1 MPEPSLTVV
10 MPSYNAASTI
20 VRSLDSI
27 RSQGRDDVEVVVVDG
42 GSIDGTVEILRGR
55 PDVRW
60 VSEPDR
66 GLSDAYNKG
75 AAMARGPVLGW
86 LNADDTY
93 LPGALDAVVGAFA
106 TRPDLVWLTGRC
118 LIVDEKGQEIRAA
131 VTRYKNALL
140 SHYSQR
146 IYLTQNFV
154 SAPSTFFRRDTF
166 LDVGGMDLA
175 LRYSMDYD
183 LFLRLGRVGP
193 PVVLEQPLACF
204 TMAEGTLSMSG
215 FNHQFVEHQQ
225 IAARYR
231 ADSPAAY
238 AVNVV
243 ASRAIVLAYRAM
255 RLVRRSSSR

>member
-106 TRPDLVWLTGRC
+106 TRPDLVWLTGRWKLTGHVEGAWQPGGAAERCEGGTC
-118 LIVDEKGQEIRAA
+118 LD
-131 VTRYKNALL
+131 
-140 SHYSQR
+140 
-146 IYLTQNFV
+146 
-154 SAPSTFFRRDTF
+154 
-166 LDVGGMDLA
+166 GGMLA
-175 LRYSMDYD
+175 RIPGRS
-183 LFLRLGRVGP
+183 LGAGLGVAVALGD
-193 PVVLEQPLACF
+193 PL
-204 TMAEGTLSMSG
+204 
-215 FNHQFVEHQQ
+215 
-225 IAARYR
+225 
-231 ADSPAAY
+231 
-238 AVNVV
+238 
-243 ASRAIVLAYRAM
+243 
-255 RLVRRSSSR
+255 